1 MNLRLTPLNI
11 VSSILLVSAAYLLIF
26 PNQADHVYPGSL
38 SLLLMFVL
46 CFVTD
51 IVFRRLIKV
60 LKRIWLFELLFI
72 IFVALLTILI
82 KLYIFTR

>member
-11 VSSILLVSAAYLLIF
+11 VSSFLLVGTAYLLIY
-26 PNQADHVYPGSL
+26 PNLADQIYPGTL

-51 IVFRRLIKV
+51 LVFRRLIREI
-60 LKRIWLFELLFI
+60 KRIWLFELLFL
-72 IFVALLTILI
+72 IFVAVLMVLI
-82 KLYIFTR
+82 RMYFFN